1 MSKGDLE
8 RKNIKYQVIKKED
21 DGFMQLMECLKP
33 LLDENNKPKTSII
46 IYCAHIDYTV
56 GLSKILKKQGI
67 DCYVYN
73 STITNKKEVMKA
85 FLKENC
91 IVLATS
97 AFGMGIDKPD
107 VGLVIHFEA
116 TNNLEMYYQ
125 ESGRAGRNNKPA
137 KAILF
142 YSEREINNMQ
152 RLVNKASKAAQQKL
166 KIAIR
171 YMKMKKERKKY
182 LLSNIV

>member
-1 MSKGDLE
+1 
-8 RKNIKYQVIKKED
+8 
-21 DGFMQLMECLKP
+21 
-33 LLDENNKPKTSII
+33 
-46 IYCAHIDYTV
+46 
-56 GLSKILKKQGI
+56 
-67 DCYVYN
+67 
-73 STITNKKEVMKA
+73 MKA
-85 FLKENC
+85 FPKENC

-152 RLVNKASKAAQQKL
+152 RLANNESKAARQKL

>member
-1 MSKGDLE
+1 
-8 RKNIKYQVIKKED
+8 
-21 DGFMQLMECLKP
+21 
-33 LLDENNKPKTSII
+33 
-46 IYCAHIDYTV
+46 
-56 GLSKILKKQGI
+56 
-67 DCYVYN
+67 
-73 STITNKKEVMKA
+73 
-85 FLKENC
+85 
-91 IVLATS
+91 
-97 AFGMGIDKPD
+97 MGIDKPD

-152 RLVNKASKAAQQKL
+152 RLEHKASKASQQKL

>member
-1 MSKGDLE
+1 MALLYCHIGELFKNEDFLSGTEEYMRALFSDKDKTQQSFR
-8 RKNIKYQVIKKED
+8 RKYCRAMK
-21 DGFMQLMECLKP
+21 
-33 LLDENNKPKTSII
+33 LLHENK
-46 IYCAHIDYTV
+46 V
-56 GLSKILKKQGI
+56 
-67 DCYVYN
+67 
-73 STITNKKEVMKA
+73 
-85 FLKENC
+85 
-91 IVLATS
+91 ATS

-182 LLSNIV
+182 GIS

>member
-1 MSKGDLE
+1 
-8 RKNIKYQVIKKED
+8 
-21 DGFMQLMECLKP
+21 
-33 LLDENNKPKTSII
+33 
-46 IYCAHIDYTV
+46 
-56 GLSKILKKQGI
+56 
-67 DCYVYN
+67 
-73 STITNKKEVMKA
+73 
-85 FLKENC
+85 
-91 IVLATS
+91 
-97 AFGMGIDKPD
+97 MGIDKPD

-152 RLVNKASKAAQQKL
+152 RLVNKASKASQQKL

>member
-1 MSKGDLE
+1 
-8 RKNIKYQVIKKED
+8 
-21 DGFMQLMECLKP
+21 
-33 LLDENNKPKTSII
+33 
-46 IYCAHIDYTV
+46 
-56 GLSKILKKQGI
+56 
-67 DCYVYN
+67 
-73 STITNKKEVMKA
+73 MKA

-142 YSEREINNMQ
+142 YSEREIQNML
-152 RLVNKASKAAQQKL
+152 RLAKAETEASQQKL
-166 KIAIR
+166 NLAIK
-171 YMKMKKERKKY
+171 YMKMKGSKKRRKF
-182 LLSNIV
+182 LLNNII